1 MSSVRQTI
9 FPIIAFAVLSN
20 YPSHILALEHLDAN
34 SNLRHHV
41 EANKRQASTIT
52 AYPLSQK
59 ATASKTPI
67 ATGTG
72 GAVAT
77 ISHEAS
83 QAAMKILNQG
93 GNAIDAAVAAA
104 ATLGVTDPFS
114 CGIGGGGFM
123 MIYLAKE
130 KRFITLDHRETA
142 PASVTSNLFIEN
154 GQPLK
159 SDDAISSG
167 RAVGVPGT
175 VRGWE
180 VALQSYGT
188 MRFKQVLAPAIHTA
202 EQGFAITPIFH
213 QLNTGAKHKFALYQ
227 SSSMLYMQNG
237 KALPVG
243 FHFKNPDLAKA
254 YKAIAQG
261 GANAFYRGPLA
272 DAVLKTVNQPPTVTG
287 AHVRPG
293 LMTQADLL
301 NYEVRLRA
309 PIHSTYRGH
318 DLYGL
323 GLPSS
328 GGITVALALNV
339 LENFDTKKMSRQQVE
354 HLYLESSRLAFADRN
369 AYIGDPE
376 YVDVPVSG
384 LLSKAY
390 SKQRAQQISPNQ
402 AASRNSVA
410 LAGDPFLFQ
419 DDPSYPLRPRL
430 FAHSASPVIKQNAAK
445 SKDERKGESK
455 HTTHLTVSDK
465 DGNIVAYTYTIEDW
479 GGNGMVVPGY
489 GFLLNNELTD
499 FDFSAPHPNIPEAGK
514 RPRSSIAP
522 VIVMKGGKPA
532 FTVGSPGGASIITTV
547 LQTLVNHIDLGVDLA
562 QALAAPR
569 MSERNDAATQV
580 EPHFVDSAQ
589 AIGLARF
596 GHLWEIDISDPEIG
610 AANAIHFNA
619 DGSVTAISEPA
630 RHGIGS
636 ALVQKKRIKK
646 AKPKE

>member
-1 MSSVRQTI
+1 MSLTKKSLVI
-9 FPIIAFAVLSN
+9 VLLCAFNAQS
-20 YPSHILALEHLDAN
+20 SAALAG
-34 SNLRHHV
+34 NL
-41 EANKRQASTIT
+41 AIT
-52 AYPLSQK
+52 
-59 ATASKTPI
+59 TNRNTHTTKTPV

-77 ISHEAS
+77 INEEAS
-83 QAAMKILNQG
+83 QAAMQILNQG

-142 PASVTSNLFIEN
+142 PASVTSNLFIED
-154 GQPLK
+154 GKALEW
-159 SDDAISSG
+159 DDAVSSG

-175 VRGWE
+175 VRGWDE
-180 VALQSYGT
+180 ALKRYGT
-188 MRFKQVLAPAIHTA
+188 MQFKQVLAPAIRTA
-202 EQGFAITPIFH
+202 ERGFAITPIFH
-213 QLNTGAKHKFALYQ
+213 HLNTGASHKFSLY
-227 SSSMLYMQNG
+227 SSSSALYMQNG

-261 GANAFYRGPLA
+261 GANTFYRGPVA
-272 DAVLKTVNQPPTVTG
+272 DALLKTVNQPPTVSG
-287 AHVRPG
+287 AKVRPG

-301 NYEVRLRA
+301 NYEVRLRQ
-309 PIHSTYRGH
+309 PIHSTYRGY
-318 DLYGL
+318 DLYSL

-328 GGITVALALNV
+328 GGVTIGLALNL

-354 HLYLESSRLAFADRN
+354 HLYLEASRLAFADRN
-369 AYIGDPE
+369 AYVGDPE

-384 LLSKAY
+384 LLSKEY
-390 SKQRAQQISPNQ
+390 SKQRSQQLRLDQ
-402 AASRNSVA
+402 AASRSSDA
-410 LAGDPFLFQ
+410 LPGDPFPFQ
-419 DDPSYPLRPRL
+419 NDPSYPLRPRL
-430 FAHSASPVIKQNAAK
+430 FANSASPVIKA
-445 SKDERKGESK
+445 SKEESK

-499 FDFSAPHPNIPEAGK
+499 FDFSAPHPNSPEAGK

-522 VIVMKGGKPA
+522 VIALKDGKPA
-532 FTVGSPGGASIITTV
+532 FTVGSPGGSTIITTV
-547 LQTLVNHIDLGVDLA
+547 LQTLVNHIDLGMNLA
-562 QALAAPR
+562 DALAAPR
-569 MSERNDAATQV
+569 MSERNSAVTQV
-580 EPHFVDSAQ
+580 EPNFIGGAQ
-589 AIGLARF
+589 ATGLARF
-596 GHLWEIDISDPEIG
+596 GHQWNVDKSDSEIG
-610 AANAIHFNA
+610 AANAIRFNP
-619 DGSVTAISEPA
+619 DGTVTAISEPA

-636 ALVQKKRIKK
+636 ALAQKK
-646 AKPKE
+646 AH